1 MARLQLPATQPTTH
15 PLLAHV
21 AHQACRTTTSAA
33 VAITR
38 CTPLAGTADEHELLA
53 AAGDPDVLPDLTV
66 PSRAALG
73 DGAPVFATDSACALL
88 PLSGSRDAG
97 AWGALTLLRPRMRR
111 GRVLREALGELAAL
125 ATEALRAAEAERRLA
140 ETLEASVGS
149 LATLLGLRD
158 GYTGRHSD
166 TVVDLCEAVARRVGV
181 TGAEMTHLHIAAHL
195 HDLGKIGVPD
205 QILHKPGPLDDAEWS
220 IMREHPVW
228 GAQALERTPGFE
240 EAALAVRHHHERWD
254 GTGYP
259 DGLAAEAIPIGA
271 RVIAVCDAYE
281 AMTSHRPYREALPE
295 PLARERIVAG
305 TGSHFDPAVVWGLLD
320 ALATTG

>member
-38 CTPLAGTADEHELLA
+38 SATAAPDDHELLA
-53 AAGDPDVLPDLTV
+53 AAGDVDILGELAVPDRALLDRGGLVV
-66 PSRAALG
+66 SRDSASALLLLG
-73 DGAPVFATDSACALL
+73 DG
-88 PLSGSRDAG
+88 AG
-97 AWGALTLLRPRMRR
+97 AWGALTLLRPGMRR
-111 GRVLREALGELAAL
+111 GRVLHETLDDLATL

-149 LATLLGLRD
+149 LAALLGLRD

-166 TVVDLCEAVARRVGV
+166 TVVDLCEGVARRVGV

-228 GAQALERTPGFE
+228 GARALESIPGFE

-320 ALATTG
+320 ALASAA

>member
-15 PLLAHV
+15 PLLTHV

-38 CTPLAGTADEHELLA
+38 SAAAGTEDHELLA
-53 AAGDPDVLPDLTV
+53 AAGDVD
-66 PSRAALG
+66 ALG
-73 DGAPVFATDSACALL
+73 ELAVPDRALLDRGGLVVARDSASALL
-88 PLSGSRDAG
+88 LLDDDAV
-97 AWGALTLLRPRMRR
+97 AWGVLTLLRPRMRR
-111 GRVLREALGELAAL
+111 GRLLHETLDDLATL

-149 LATLLGLRD
+149 LAALLGLRD

-166 TVVDLCEAVARRVGV
+166 TVVDLCAGVARRVGV
-181 TGAEMTHLHIAAHL
+181 TTAEMAHLHIAAHL

-205 QILHKPGPLDDAEWS
+205 EILHKPGPLDDREWS

-228 GAQALERTPGFE
+228 GAQALQTIPGFE

-295 PLARERIVAG
+295 PMARERIVAG
-305 TGSHFDPAVVWGLLD
+305 TGSHFDPAAVWGLLD
-320 ALATTG
+320 ALASTG

>member
-1 MARLQLPATQPTTH
+1 MDRLQLTATQTTTH

-21 AHQACRTTTSAA
+21 AHQACQATTSAA

-38 CTPLAGTADEHELLA
+38 CAAATDDDHELVA
-53 AAGDPDVLPDLTV
+53 AAGDAEL
-66 PSRAALG
+66 LG
-73 DGAPVFATDSACALL
+73 DLIVPDRESLRRADLVVGRDSATALL
-88 PLSGSRDAG
+88 GLNADHDG

-111 GRVLREALGELAAL
+111 GRVLHETLGDLATL

-166 TVVDLCEAVARRVGV
+166 TVVDLCEGVARRVGV
-181 TGAEMTHLHIAAHL
+181 TGAEMGQLHIAAHL

-205 QILHKPGPLDDAEWS
+205 QILHKPGPLDDTEWS

-228 GAQALERTPGFE
+228 GAQALERIPGFE
-240 EAALAVRHHHERWD
+240 DAALAVRHHHERWD

-259 DGLAAEAIPIGA
+259 DGLEAEAIPIGA

-305 TGSHFDPAVVWGLLD
+305 TGSHFDPAAVWGLLD
-320 ALATTG
+320 ALASTG

>member
-15 PLLAHV
+15 PLLTHV

-38 CTPLAGTADEHELLA
+38 AAAATVAADDHELLA
-53 AAGDPDVLPDLTV
+53 AAGDVDALGELAVPD
-66 PSRAALG
+66 RATLDRGGLVVARDSASALLLLG
-73 DGAPVFATDSACALL
+73 DGATAP
-88 PLSGSRDAG
+88 
-97 AWGALTLLRPRMRR
+97 WGALTLLRPRMRR
-111 GRVLREALGELAAL
+111 GRVLHETLDDLATL

-149 LATLLGLRD
+149 LAALLGLRD

-166 TVVDLCEAVARRVGV
+166 TVVDLCAAVARRVGV
-181 TGAEMTHLHIAAHL
+181 TGAEMAHLHIAAHL

-205 QILHKPGPLDDAEWS
+205 QILHKPGPLDEAEWS

-228 GAQALERTPGFE
+228 GAQALERIPGFE
-240 EAALAVRHHHERWD
+240 DAALAVRHHHERWD

-281 AMTSHRPYREALPE
+281 AMTSHRPYRQALPE
-295 PLARERIVAG
+295 PVARERIVAG
-305 TGSHFDPAVVWGLLD
+305 TGSQFDPAAVWGLLD
-320 ALATTG
+320 ALASTA